1 MKKFI
6 ISILFLIP
14 SILLSQDTFSIIAVD
29 PETGEVGAAG
39 ATCLFGESNGL
50 IDIISSII
58 PGKGGVISQAYVCV
72 PNINMTNATTLMELG
87 YSPAQIIT
95 WLNNNDSCN
104 AGNYQYRQY
113 GIIDFD
119 ESGNV
124 RTAGYTGNLADD
136 YKEDRQGATYSIQGN
151 ILLNQSVIDNMEY
164 NFLNTEGSLAEK
176 LMAAM
181 QGANFPGADERCLLT
196 HDKFYYDKLLNLS
209 LSKKEAR
216 AIGFPLSNELINR
229 EKKIVQG
236 TIECTNYSLDHGI
249 SMNIAGG
256 THHAFTDRAEAFCML
271 NDQAIAANYLLNN
284 DLAKKI
290 MIIDLDVHQ
299 GNGTAQIFQENKQVF
314 TVSFHGKKNYPF
326 KKEKSDYDYGFK
338 DYTTDKEYLDI
349 VKYEVKK
356 LVDNFMPDFIFYLSG
371 VDIIENDKL
380 GRLSVSIQGCKQRDK
395 FILSLCKEYEIPVQV
410 SMGGGYST
418 KLNEIIEA
426 HANTFRLAQNIFF

>member
-14 SILLSQDTFSIIAVD
+14 SISLSQDTFSIIAVD

-119 ESGNV
+119 DSGNV

-164 NFLNTEGSLAEK
+164 NFLNTQGTLAEK

-181 QGANFPGADERCLLT
+181 QGANFAGADSRCLDEGTSSATAFLVVYGP
-196 HDKFYYDKLLNLS
+196 DDNPNQPSLELNIASQPPGIEPIDLLQEMFDENLRVENSFIEELS
-209 LSKKEAR
+209 LFPNPTNGIIT
-216 AIGFPLSNELINR
+216 IGSD
-229 EKKIVQG
+229 K
-236 TIECTNYSLDHGI
+236 
-249 SMNIAGG
+249 
-256 THHAFTDRAEAFCML
+256 
-271 NDQAIAANYLLNN
+271 NYLLELYSVEAKIILN
-284 DLAKKI
+284 DFGNQIDISDIQNGVYFLKI
-290 MIIDLDVHQ
+290 
-299 GNGTAQIFQENKQVF
+299 TQEN
-314 TVSFHGKKNYPF
+314 TNNSASFKILKN
-326 KKEKSDYDYGFK
+326 D
-338 DYTTDKEYLDI
+338 
-349 VKYEVKK
+349 
-356 LVDNFMPDFIFYLSG
+356 
-371 VDIIENDKL
+371 
-380 GRLSVSIQGCKQRDK
+380 
-395 FILSLCKEYEIPVQV
+395 
-410 SMGGGYST
+410 
-418 KLNEIIEA
+418 
-426 HANTFRLAQNIFF
+426 